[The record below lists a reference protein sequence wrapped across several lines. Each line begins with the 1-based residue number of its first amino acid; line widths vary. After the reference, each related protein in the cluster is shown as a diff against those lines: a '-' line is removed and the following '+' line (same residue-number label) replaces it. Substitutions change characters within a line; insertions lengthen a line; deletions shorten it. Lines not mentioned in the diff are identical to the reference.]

1 MKYNPGGCQNEGVNV
16 STFKSSK
23 LNTLAGE
30 ALPFQLYYT
39 VNESVPVPFFF
50 LPPNPFPSGYWVT
63 SHCHSS
69 LLLDLKMFEDGLV
82 RLHSRCRQIRGTFQ
96 RERIPVCQTKCCI
109 PAHSQRKFVNDARNT
124 QYRLQIPCI
133 SEAIIITLLLYT
145 SSPTGTFPEEV
156 VAFFWCF
163 FEPKKPPTM
172 SVMIS
177 FVCIVLFKSVSLWD
191 YPPPN
196 RSAVLQITTAS
207 SNVASFSPQKLLH
220 THSLQVA
227 TPPNRSLALEMWK
240 QVVSSGRISAHK
252 LPPICFRERRFMHV
266 CLFNHLISFL
276 LSLLCKMT

>member
-109 PAHSQRKFVNDARNT
+109 PAHSQRKFVNTTVIYLQPNRNIPRRGGCVLLVFLWT
-124 QYRLQIPCI
+124 QKASHYVSNDLICMHCPLQICV
-133 SEAIIITLLLYT
+133 TVGL
-145 SSPTGTFPEEV
+145 
-156 VAFFWCF
+156 
-163 FEPKKPPTM
+163 
-172 SVMIS
+172 
-177 FVCIVLFKSVSLWD
+177 
-191 YPPPN
+191 PPP
-196 RSAVLQITTAS
+196 
-207 SNVASFSPQKLLH
+207 
-220 THSLQVA
+220 
-227 TPPNRSLALEMWK
+227 K
-240 QVVSSGRISAHK
+240 QVCCAS
-252 LPPICFRERRFMHV
+252 
-266 CLFNHLISFL
+266 NYHLLI
-276 LSLLCKMT
+276 